1 MKKILSFLKKVFF
14 SFVFSIIS
22 MSICLFIFKDTMHKP
37 NLLIFTVFSF
47 IYILSAAIFNYI
59 YSIFKPDKKEPFE
72 ELVHTYLFLFVF
84 LSLFMNISHDFLDF
98 IFYPSTLTLKSFLF
112 FIFYICF
119 FIYIIY
125 EEINFQKKKN
135 KNS

>member
-22 MSICLFIFKDTMHKP
+22 MSICLFIFKGAMHKP

-59 YSIFKPDKKEPFE
+59 YSIFRPDKKEPLE
-72 ELVHTYLFLFVF
+72 ELVHSYLFLFVF

-112 FIFYICF
+112 FVLYICF
-119 FIYIIY
+119 LIYLIY

>member
-1 MKKILSFLKKVFF
+1 MKKILLFLKKVFF
-14 SFVFSIIS
+14 SFICSIVSI
-22 MSICLFIFKDTMHKP
+22 SICFLIFKDSMHKP
-37 NLLIFTVFSF
+37 NLLIFTVFAVF
-47 IYILSAAIFNYI
+47 YVLSVAIFNYI
-59 YSIFKPDKKEPFE
+59 YSIFRPDKKEPLE
-72 ELVHTYLFLFVF
+72 ELVHSYLFLFVF
-84 LSLFMNISHDFLDF
+84 LSFFMNISHNLLDF
-98 IFYPSTLTLKSFLF
+98 IFNPSTLTLKSFLF

>member
-22 MSICLFIFKDTMHKP
+22 MSICLLIFKDTMS
-37 NLLIFTVFSF
+37 NFNFLTLTVFAVF
-47 IYILSAAIFNYI
+47 YVLSAAIFNYI
-59 YSIFKPDKKEPFE
+59 YSIFRPDKKEPFE
-72 ELVHTYLFLFVF
+72 ELVHSYLFFFMF
-84 LSLFMNISHDFLDF
+84 LTFFMNISHNLLDF
-98 IFYPSTLTLKSFLF
+98 IFNPSTLTLKSFLF

-119 FIYIIY
+119 LIYIIY

>member
-1 MKKILSFLKKVFF
+1 MKKILLFLKKVFF
-14 SFVFSIIS
+14 SFICSIVS
-22 MSICLFIFKDTMHKP
+22 MSICFLIFKDAMY
-37 NLLIFTVFSF
+37 NFNFLILTVFAVFYVLSVA
-47 IYILSAAIFNYI
+47 ILNYI
-59 YSIFKPDKKEPFE
+59 YGIFRPDKKEPFE
-72 ELVHTYLFLFVF
+72 DLVHSYLFLFVLLTF
-84 LSLFMNISHDFLDF
+84 LMNISHNLLDF
-98 IFYPSTLTLKSFLF
+98 IFNPSTLTLKSFLF